1 MPNELN
7 TVDTWTRRKFIETSI
22 LSQIAISSGVLS
34 QLYSC
39 ALDDKSAKVLDTA
52 LQKILKAAMDEIIPT
67 GDGMPAASEEGG
79 LNYLLKLLEKFPD
92 QAKTLSLGLSD
103 LNNQSNEK
111 FKQDFIKITPEERT
125 SLLQVQEKENATF
138 FNQLRDYI
146 YESYYLSPQVW
157 KLIGYEP
164 HPTLSSGP
172 LMDAFDEKL
181 LRRVQSLPKLFKD
194 I

>member
-7 TVDTWTRRKFIETSI
+7 TVDKWTRRKFIETSM
-22 LSQIAISSGVLS
+22 LAQLAISSGVLS

-39 ALDDKSAKVLDTA
+39 APDEKSTKVLSSAT
-52 LQKILKAAMDEIIPT
+52 QKILKAAMDEIIPA
-67 GDGMPAASEEGG
+67 DDSMPSASEVGG
-79 LNYLLKLLEKFPD
+79 LNYLIKLLEQFPD
-92 QAKTLSLGLSD
+92 QAKKLSLGLNN
-103 LNNQSNEK
+103 LNDSCAKSFGKDFAGVTSNKRISMLQESEK
-111 FKQDFIKITPEERT
+111 NDP
-125 SLLQVQEKENATF
+125 AF
-138 FNQLRDYI
+138 FNQLRDYT

-172 LMDAFDEKL
+172 LMEPFDEKL
-181 LRRVQSLPKLFKD
+181 LDRVRMLPAIFKD

>member
-1 MPNELN
+1 M
-7 TVDTWTRRKFIETSI
+7 WTRRKFIETSI
-22 LSQIAISSGVLS
+22 LSQIAISSGILS

-39 ALDDKSAKVLDTA
+39 APDDKSVKVLNPA
-52 LQKILKAAMDEIIPT
+52 LQKILKSAMDEIIPA
-67 GDGMPAASEEGG
+67 GDGMPAASETGG
-79 LNYLLKLLEKFPD
+79 LNYLLNLLARLPD
-92 QAKTLSLGLSD
+92 EAKKLSLD
-103 LNNQSNEK
+103 LTGFNNFCNEK
-111 FKQDFIKITPEERT
+111 FKKDFTEITSDERT

-138 FNQLRDYI
+138 FNQLRDYT

-181 LRRVQSLPKLFKD
+181 LKRVQSLPKLFKD